1 MIVKPI
7 TILLPV
13 HKATKFIDFKK
24 SINSITFNQ
33 TFVPKEIIILVDG
46 TVDLRIFSYVNYLRV
61 SFKFSKFLI
70 FKFNI
75 NQGLGVVLNRGIL
88 LAKFDLILR
97 CDSDDFSSKDRV
109 KILCDIYLKNKNIS
123 VIDSAM
129 LEILNGKSYIRY
141 FDTIKKNNIN
151 FLKFRNPINHPS
163 VLMKKKDVIKSGN
176 YKKMPFFEDYY
187 LWTRMIKHEFKF
199 TGTRKILVKTLVD
212 KNFYARRSGKKYLN
226 NYKNFLL
233 ACLKIKYINI
243 LELNIL
249 YFLRY
254 FIIVS
259 NKYFLVF
266 FYKTFLRKR
275 I

>member
-13 HKATKFIDFKK
+13 HKATKFLDFKK

-46 TVDLRIFSYVNYLRV
+46 AVDLRIFSYINYLRV

-123 VIDSAM
+123 EMEYNIK
-129 LEILNGKSYIRY
+129 LLLNND
-141 FDTIKKNNIN
+141 F
-151 FLKFRNPINHPS
+151 F
-163 VLMKKKDVIKSGN
+163 
-176 YKKMPFFEDYY
+176 YKKIS
-187 LWTRMIKHEFKF
+187 TI
-199 TGTRKILVKTLVD
+199 G
-212 KNFYARRSGKKYLN
+212 KNFYQ
-226 NYKNFLL
+226 KNLS
-233 ACLKIKYINI
+233 NI
-243 LELNIL
+243 LLENKFKELQ
-249 YFLRY
+249 
-254 FIIVS
+254 
-259 NKYFLVF
+259 KA
-266 FYKTFLRKR
+266 
-275 I
+275 